1 LVLLLLLPFFSSNL
15 LLPLFAVNTGEDDG
29 RIDGCEKYLWN
40 GRRCLRGGADCLESD
55 DASVENRTEKE
66 EGGCKEDDVEGN
78 VRAETLTWKPRRRLF
93 NDDDDDDATRLL
105 DMPLETPGHST
116 TPDKAR
122 Q

>member
-1 LVLLLLLPFFSSNL
+1 M
-15 LLPLFAVNTGEDDG
+15 E
-29 RIDGCEKYLWN
+29 R
-40 GRRCLRGGADCLESD
+40 D
-55 DASVENRTEKE
+55 DASVENKTEKE

-93 NDDDDDDATRLL
+93 NDDDDDDDDDATRLL

>member
-1 LVLLLLLPFFSSNL
+1 LLLLLPLFSSNK
-15 LLPLFAVNTGEDDG
+15 LLPLLSATTGEDVRLDC
-29 RIDGCEKYLWN
+29 CEKYLWN
-40 GRRCLRGGADCLESD
+40 GRRCLRGGADCMERD
-55 DASVENRTEKE
+55 DASVENKTEKE

-78 VRAETLTWKPRRRLF
+78 VRAETLTGKPRRRLF
-93 NDDDDDDATRLL
+93 NDDDDDDDDATRLL